1 MQLDDEPKKNYY
13 LVYGAVALMYA
24 IMITVYAIVVHNAT
38 ENGAATNVKCVESE
52 LNPCPSDTN
61 AVADFLKAV
70 SQAMFA

>member
-13 LVYGAVALMYA
+13 LVYGAVAVMYT
-24 IMITVYAIVVHNAT
+24 IMIIVYAVVVHNAT
-38 ENGAATNVKCVESE
+38 ENGAATDVTCVESE

-61 AVADFLKAV
+61 AIADFLKSV